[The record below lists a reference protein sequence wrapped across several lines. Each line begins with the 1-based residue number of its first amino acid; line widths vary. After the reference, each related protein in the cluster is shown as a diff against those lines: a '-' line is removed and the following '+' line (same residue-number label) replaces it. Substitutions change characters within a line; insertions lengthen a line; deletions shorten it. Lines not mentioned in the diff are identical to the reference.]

1 MDDSLVLDTPM
12 VQGHASLR
20 IASLMEDRLAPAA
33 PTRRRATMPLSV
45 PPMVAPSLPPAEAE
59 SIDDVLDLSILM
71 PFDVDWQAMDMPSPV
86 DEPKSRPQPRRLTSF
101 ERHRLALDE
110 RLQQVRSRVQD
121 VQVRV
126 AMLRP
131 E

>member
-1 MDDSLVLDTPM
+1 
-12 VQGHASLR
+12 
-20 IASLMEDRLAPAA
+20 
-33 PTRRRATMPLSV
+33 
-45 PPMVAPSLPPAEAE
+45 
-59 SIDDVLDLSILM
+59 
-71 PFDVDWQAMDMPSPV
+71 MDMPAPV
-86 DEPKSRPQPRRLTSF
+86 AEKGTMPQPRRLTSF

-126 AMLRP
+126 AMLRT